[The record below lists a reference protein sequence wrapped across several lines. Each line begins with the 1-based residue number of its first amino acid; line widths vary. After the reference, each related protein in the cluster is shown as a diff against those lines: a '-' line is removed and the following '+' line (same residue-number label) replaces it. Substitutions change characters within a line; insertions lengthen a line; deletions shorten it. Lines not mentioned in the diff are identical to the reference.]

1 LRADITGRN
10 SSNWSLTHI
19 LYGNELYPSIP
30 AFRKA
35 WREPG
40 FKKMKVN
47 HGGDWINVE
56 STGEEDRLM
65 LDDRAPPRQVSVG
78 GQRFKVNEEERYVEW
93 MHFSFFITYVYLSY
107 HRRIHKSADGQFHS
121 RHRDEASRHQVPRR
135 EDHLLVRARRSY
147 CPVRRERSCPVRN
160 CLSRF
165 VVPRPDFRSDKTDVQ
180 TRNTVLAHTAS
191 IRYRGM
197 ISHYKVIAC
206 LRLGMRMSYLR

>member
-1 LRADITGRN
+1 MSVSSSGHVTSLHNRWSPSDSQVQIWRSGKGTGGDTLLPQGIYLRADITGRN

-56 STGEEDRLM
+56 STGEEDGLM

-78 GQRFKVNEEERYVEW
+78 GHRSKVDEKERYVEW
-93 MHFSFFITYVYLSY
+93 MDFTFFITYVYLSY
-107 HRRIHKSADGQFHS
+107 QG
-121 RHRDEASRHQVPRR
+121 
-135 EDHLLVRARRSY
+135 
-147 CPVRRERSCPVRN
+147 
-160 CLSRF
+160 
-165 VVPRPDFRSDKTDVQ
+165 
-180 TRNTVLAHTAS
+180 
-191 IRYRGM
+191 
-197 ISHYKVIAC
+197 KVTI
-206 LRLGMRMSYLR
+206 